1 VSRLESH
8 LLPWSVAGTYFEACS
23 CEAICPCRSI
33 GGRRGGR
40 STFGV
45 CDFALSW
52 RLLEGR
58 AGALDLA
65 GFAVVLV
72 GSYDD
77 DESGSPWRVALYV
90 DERAD
95 DARRFALTEI
105 FLGRAGGTTFRNFAS
120 LIGEVYAIRSA
131 HIELVHAPNN
141 QGIEVERRVLVRG
154 SNPVHSDESISC
166 GIPGHDHPGQEV
178 TTELQLV
185 DEPPLKWVVRGRC
198 GFATDFAYSSTD

>member
-1 VSRLESH
+1 MSDFAAH
-8 LLPWSVAGTYFEACS
+8 LLPWRVSGTYFEACS

-58 AGALDLA
+58 AASLDLA
-65 GFAVVLV
+65 GFTVVMV
-72 GSYDD
+72 GSFDD
-77 DESGSPWRVALYV
+77 DEIGSPWRVALYV
-90 DERAD
+90 DERAGD
-95 DARRFALTEI
+95 DQRSALTEI
-105 FLGRAGGTTFRNFAS
+105 FLGRAGGTTLCNFARM
-120 LIGEVYAIRSA
+120 IGDVYAVRSA
-131 HIELVHAPNN
+131 HIELDHTPSNHR
-141 QGIEVERRVLVRG
+141 IEVAKHVTVRG
-154 SNPVHSDESISC
+154 SNPVHSTELISC

-185 DEPPLKWVVRGRC
+185 DEVPLEWKVRGRC
-198 GFATDFAYSSTD
+198 GFATDFAYSSTN